1 MSPSQH
7 PAPITISE
15 HFLADHQ
22 RLEALVARVLAAFS
36 ANDRELVAALWT
48 EFDAGLLAHLEA
60 EETYL
65 IPVLLRTAERDA
77 RILLQEHKHM
87 RTRLMEL
94 GVGIDLHLVNL
105 EAAQS
110 FMRELHAHATHEDA
124 LLYQRADLELQA
136 TERTSVFA
144 ALAASAKDKLTRL
157 RAKTSGL
164 A

>member
-1 MSPSQH
+1 
-7 PAPITISE
+7 
-15 HFLADHQ
+15 
-22 RLEALVARVLAAFS
+22 
-36 ANDRELVAALWT
+36 
-48 EFDAGLLAHLEA
+48 
-60 EETYL
+60 
-65 IPVLLRTAERDA
+65 
-77 RILLQEHKHM
+77 M

-110 FMRELHAHATHEDA
+110 FMRELHAHATHEDT